1 LNYLV
6 HLFLSD
12 PSPGSLL
19 GNLMGD
25 FVKGRLDDR
34 FSPPIRRG
42 LEQHRRIDAF
52 AQTNVHF
59 RRSRNRIDPSF
70 GHYRGIL
77 VDIFYD
83 HFLAKNWTQHHPRP
97 LEDFAQESYRLLEDH
112 FALLPEGLQRIV
124 PQMIARNWLVSYGQ
138 VETIDR
144 VLRQISGRLKHPNPL
159 AAGGSELRAHYAP
172 LETDCHRFLDEAQ
185 SFMAESL
192 QTK

>member
-34 FSPPIRRG
+34 FSPSIRRG

-59 RRSRNRIDPSF
+59 RRSRKRIDPSF

-97 LEDFAQESYRLLEDH
+97 LEDFARESYRLLEDH
-112 FALLPEGLQRIV
+112 YSLLPEGLQRIV
-124 PQMIARNWLVSYGQ
+124 PRMIARNWLVSYGQ

-159 AAGGSELRAHYAP
+159 AAGGSELRDHYVP
-172 LETDCHRFLDEAQ
+172 LESDCHRFLEEAK

>member
-1 LNYLV
+1 M
-6 HLFLSD
+6 
-12 PSPGSLL
+12 
-19 GNLMGD
+19 MGD
-25 FVKGRLDDR
+25 FVKGRLDDH

-59 RRSRNRIDPSF
+59 RCSRNRIDASF

-97 LEDFAQESYRLLEDH
+97 LEDFARESYQLLEDH
-112 FALLPEGLQRIV
+112 FSLLPEGLQRVV
-124 PQMIARNWLVSYGQ
+124 PRMIARNWLVSYRQ

-144 VLRQISGRLKHPNPL
+144 VLQQISGRLKHPNPL
-159 AAGGSELRAHYAP
+159 AAGGSALRDRYEL
-172 LETDCHRFLDEAQ
+172 LEMDCHRFLGEAQ
-185 SFMAESL
+185 NFLAESL